1 MKTYKGEHT
10 VVLRSTMN
18 CYQRRTDLAL
28 AMLKHCIITTTPYAR
43 GCYRDSS

>member
-18 CYQRRTDLAL
+18 CYHNRIDLVL
-28 AMLKHCIITTTPYAR
+28 AKLNHCIITTTDSTQ
-43 GCYRDSS
+43 GCYRVSS